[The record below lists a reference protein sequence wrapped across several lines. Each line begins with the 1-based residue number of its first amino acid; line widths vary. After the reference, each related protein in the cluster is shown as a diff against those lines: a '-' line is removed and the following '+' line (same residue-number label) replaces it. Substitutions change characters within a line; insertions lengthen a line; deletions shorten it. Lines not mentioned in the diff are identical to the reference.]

1 MNYENLKVG
10 DSLSL
15 KECKDLLGEEL
26 TFTQLVKHPATE
38 KLIFLME
45 SLASGELEEEDTFH
59 VGQIT
64 RVVDDEE
71 GYEEYA
77 SVIVDLP
84 GFSDKPICVEDDDM
98 EAPKLDEDDDPHAII
113 NCYIRVWKVKKPLPQ
128 LERLAI
134 GALIYSKC
142 KANYIDTT
150 QDLVDSLS
158 SGLAATIFNASQIK
172 QIRTVLGN
180 AKIEIPEKAKAAP
193 SENTSAREEAQ
204 AAPAEAEAA
213 PLETLPAEIIQDDS
227 LAKARAL
234 HQRIMSD
241 AQTAAE
247 SLWDMC
253 KAIKEMRDGK
263 HYKALLYANF
273 EAYCENAL
281 GMSRAQGYR
290 YIQIAEGMNPESVA
304 ALQQIGTTKL
314 ALLASVTDDQ
324 REIVTAAVDVESATV
339 KELQAEIDRLK
350 GKVSKA
356 EQEKHA
362 AENMQSVER
371 AQRKESDAAF
381 ERAQNRIKE
390 LVAEKQQQADRKE
403 LLDAADNQIRRLN
416 AELANNSDYIGK
428 LQKRITELEN
438 RPVEVAVQED
448 SEALEQLR
456 QEYEVKL
463 AAKDDEAHFIRL
475 DTDFRE
481 TRIKVQ
487 SLCTMIGNMP
497 DGKKK
502 ETMIQNIRGMIRD
515 IEQRIGKE

>member
-1 MNYENLKVG
+1 
-10 DSLSL
+10 
-15 KECKDLLGEEL
+15 
-26 TFTQLVKHPATE
+26 
-38 KLIFLME
+38 
-45 SLASGELEEEDTFH
+45 
-59 VGQIT
+59 
-64 RVVDDEE
+64 
-71 GYEEYA
+71 
-77 SVIVDLP
+77 
-84 GFSDKPICVEDDDM
+84 
-98 EAPKLDEDDDPHAII
+98 
-113 NCYIRVWKVKKPLPQ
+113 
-128 LERLAI
+128 
-134 GALIYSKC
+134 
-142 KANYIDTT
+142 
-150 QDLVDSLS
+150 
-158 SGLAATIFNASQIK
+158 
-172 QIRTVLGN
+172 
-180 AKIEIPEKAKAAP
+180 
-193 SENTSAREEAQ
+193 
-204 AAPAEAEAA
+204 
-213 PLETLPAEIIQDDS
+213 
-227 LAKARAL
+227 
-234 HQRIMSD
+234 
-241 AQTAAE
+241 
-247 SLWDMC
+247 
-253 KAIKEMRDGK
+253 
-263 HYKALLYANF
+263 
-273 EAYCENAL
+273 
-281 GMSRAQGYR
+281 
-290 YIQIAEGMNPESVA
+290 MNPESVA